1 MLPVSAPGSLVNNS
15 TAMKTATLTPMRI
28 IVMSIGWRA
37 DQNLARV
44 FTSGRLALAHARQW
58 LPTVAWTRQSSHA
71 GLPQRVQ
78 RRPAGRPAWR

>member
-1 MLPVSAPGSLVNNS
+1 
-15 TAMKTATLTPMRI
+15 MKTATFIPIKI

-44 FTSGRLALAHARQW
+44 FTSGRLAFAHARQW

-71 GLPQRVQ
+71 GLPQRVH
-78 RRPAGRPAWR
+78 RRPAGRPVCR

>member
-1 MLPVSAPGSLVNNS
+1 MLPVSAPGSLVNTS

-44 FTSGRLALAHARQW
+44 FTSGRLALAQARQ
-58 LPTVAWTRQSSHA
+58 
-71 GLPQRVQ
+71 
-78 RRPAGRPAWR
+78 